1 MPLFVDLLGWIS
13 AAVMLYG
20 YAMVSSSR
28 MAGDGLPY
36 QVINLVGSVALMVSA
51 TSHSAWPS
59 AILNVAWAMIGV
71 AAVIR
76 NARGDRRTIG
86 LP

>member
-1 MPLFVDLLGWIS
+1 MPLFVDILGWAG

-28 MAGDGLPY
+28 MAGDGPRY
-36 QVINLVGSVALMVSA
+36 QVINLAGSAALMVNA
-51 TSHSAWPS
+51 AWHSAWPS
-59 AILNVAWAMIGV
+59 AILNVVWAVIGL
-71 AAVIR
+71 AAVLR
-76 NARGDRRTIG
+76 NARSDRKTMG